1 MRRRKV
7 GLGIEDQI
15 RIKNEV
21 RNGVKIM
28 VIIRIML
35 MMALVWLIVPSST
48 VVLLLLSDHY
58 LPANDR
64 EPHPRLDIQTPPLPS
79 FPSFSSFLLSY
90 FR

>member
-28 VIIRIML
+28 VINRIML

-48 VVLLLLSDHY
+48 VVLL
-58 LPANDR
+58 
-64 EPHPRLDIQTPPLPS
+64 
-79 FPSFSSFLLSY
+79 
-90 FR
+90 